1 MDIEKLLSDWDTP
14 RTFKELPYRH
24 IMPECTVTI
33 DDRVGEEKGLDKLIN
48 NARRKVNNSIKKVR
62 SSIDKSKEVTR

>member
-1 MDIEKLLSDWDTP
+1 MNNIEELLLDWDTP

-33 DDRVGEEKGLDKLIN
+33 DEPIKKVGLEELIN
-48 NARRKVNNSIKKVR
+48 NCRHKINSGIKNVRRSFE
-62 SSIDKSKEVTR
+62 KER